1 MFLLETYMFLKKFFY
16 NQIFFSLIPFPVSN
30 HLLHCYRY
38 QYESSMCF
46 YCTQLYLTNKKICK
60 MIDRKL
66 TIDVLNYCQVQ
77 LSHGVISDGSE
88 NLFVHSFI
96 CAR

>member
-1 MFLLETYMFLKKFFY
+1 
-16 NQIFFSLIPFPVSN
+16 
-30 HLLHCYRY
+30 
-38 QYESSMCF
+38 
-46 YCTQLYLTNKKICK
+46 

-77 LSHGVISDGSE
+77 LTHGVISDGSE